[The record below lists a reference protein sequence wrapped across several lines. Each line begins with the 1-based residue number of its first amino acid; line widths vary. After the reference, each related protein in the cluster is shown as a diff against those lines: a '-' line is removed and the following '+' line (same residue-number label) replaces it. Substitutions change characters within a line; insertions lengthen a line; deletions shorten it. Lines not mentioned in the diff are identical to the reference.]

1 MFIFASAGG
10 SKTDCRIVNG
20 IVFTKNIAHKNMSRE
35 MKNPKILLLRSSIEY
50 QRVEEKLCS
59 LQPLLIA
66 ESQYLRNNC
75 SKLLRLNPDILVV
88 EKNVARYATDYG
100 LE

>member
-1 MFIFASAGG
+1 
-10 SKTDCRIVNG
+10 
-20 IVFTKNIAHKNMSRE
+20 MSNE

-75 SKLLRLNPDILVV
+75 SKLLRLNPDILIV
-88 EKNVARYATDYG
+88 EKNVARYFVLVLIDCARQLFLQVISTQGSLKIFFYSPA
-100 LE
+100 

>member
-1 MFIFASAGG
+1 
-10 SKTDCRIVNG
+10 
-20 IVFTKNIAHKNMSRE
+20 

-75 SKLLRLNPDILVV
+75 SKLLRLNPDILIV
-88 EKNVARYATDYG
+88 EKNVARYFVLVLIDCARQLFLQVISTQGSLKIFFYSPA
-100 LE
+100 